1 MEKRYVK
8 KFAEIAEKLRTA
20 DDKEAYRILKR
31 TQFGLLDDAMR
42 SLVKKDFSLDRRD
55 AVTLISENTPTYD
68 KNRFL
73 SIGRG
78 IYCSAWYNS
87 KRPDE
92 FLCVGLD
99 CANLKK
105 IKILIDLS
113 KGQNNK
119 HRYFV
124 GKSTSDAKA
133 TITPPAELTAII
145 AGLAGFRETAPGIWV
160 KNLGRVDNLAQFKR
174 MILPVWEETFN
185 ALKPF
190 GDQW

>member
-1 MEKRYVK
+1 MEKKHVT

-31 TQFGLLDDAMR
+31 MQFRLLDDAMR
-42 SLVKKDFSLDRRD
+42 SLVKKDFSLDPYE
-55 AVTLISENTPTYD
+55 AVVLISENTPTYD
-68 KNRFL
+68 SDRYF
-73 SIGRG
+73 SVGQG

-87 KRPDE
+87 KRSDE
-92 FLCVGLD
+92 FLGVGLD
-99 CANLKK
+99 CVNLKK
-105 IKILIDLS
+105 IKIFIALS
-113 KGQNNK
+113 KGQDNK
-119 HRYFV
+119 YRYF
-124 GKSTSDAKA
+124 SESASDEKA
-133 TITPPAELTAII
+133 TITPPAKLAAII

-174 MILPVWEETFN
+174 MILPVWEETFC